1 MLSLRTGNTTKQALR
16 FVALYVVCLA
26 IFAISRLCFVWV
38 QPVDVRGAL
47 SAGDL
52 LQISLHGLPLD
63 VATAAYLC
71 APVWLCLG
79 LGLWMRVKGARIIYK
94 VYAVLVAVALS
105 LILVGDAC
113 LYRFWNMRI
122 DATVWNYLSQ
132 PQGAL
137 QSVSMVFALTAV
149 LAVLAVG
156 LAAYWLFVKVFLPA
170 NKKTERRRCFSKSR
184 LTLHGRIGWTVAW
197 AICGGLLFLGIR
209 GGVGKSTAN
218 VGMAYFSERQ
228 FLNHAAVNPAFS
240 LFSSTLKRKDF
251 SKEAR
256 YFAPDECRRIF
267 SMLGY
272 NTESVGTDSLLST
285 PRPNVVLVLMEGC
298 GGTFVHA
305 VDSLSDAN
313 VTPNLNRLANEGVVF
328 TQMYA
333 NSFRTDR
340 GTVCTLSG
348 CPAFP
353 DLSVMKMPAYCEK
366 LPSIASSL
374 KGAGYNTSFLYGG
387 DINFT
392 NTRGYLQST
401 GYERI
406 DGEEAFPRNV
416 RKTHDWGVTDRI
428 VFDTLYNRIV
438 QAPLNRPWH
447 IGVLTLA
454 SHEPWGVPYNRIKGD
469 QVANSMA
476 YLDHCIGEFVERL
489 RRTPQWKNTLLI
501 FLPDHGIGYP
511 AGLTDEQ
518 ERRSHIPCIFAGG
531 AVKQSRKVEVICN
544 QTDLAATLLGQ
555 LGIAHGDFRLSRDVL
570 SNTYTHPS
578 AVHCWPEGIYYKDNS
593 GISAINILSSPVR
606 TLREV
611 PSASQRRI
619 NAAKAFLQTSYDLL
633 DGRK

>member
-79 LGLWMRVKGARIIYK
+79 LGLWLRVKGARIIYK
-94 VYAVLVAVALS
+94 VYAALVAVALS

-137 QSVSMVFALTAV
+137 QSVTMVFALAAV

-353 DLSVMKMPAYCEK
+353 DFSVMKMPVYCEK

-454 SHEPWGVPYNRIKGD
+454 SHEPWGVPYDRIKGD